1 MKFVETPLRGAYEIE
16 LEPFLDE
23 RGFFARAYCRKEFAA
38 AGLHAPFVQI
48 NHSMTRQRGSIR
60 GMHYQ
65 LPPAGESKMIRCIHG
80 KVFDVMVDLRARSET
95 FLRWHAVELSKDN
108 MRMVY
113 IPVGFAHGFQS
124 LTEDAELIYHHSEF
138 YSPAHEKGLRFD
150 DPALGIV
157 WPMPPTV
164 ISPRDRSYPLIDR
177 TFSGM
182 DL

>member
-80 KVFDVMVDLRARSET
+80 KVFDVMVNSFSGSFT
-95 FLRWHAVELSKDN
+95 LSN
-108 MRMVY
+108 SVAG
-113 IPVGFAHGFQS
+113 P
-124 LTEDAELIYHHSEF
+124 L
-138 YSPAHEKGLRFD
+138 
-150 DPALGIV
+150 
-157 WPMPPTV
+157 PPTSRIV
-164 ISPRDRSYPLIDR
+164 SEPTLP
-177 TFSGM
+177 GVM
-182 DL
+182 